1 MRKSVITLL
10 SLMASTSAVAQTAGE
25 TYLGGQI
32 SQIAYDEDGFSEAKP
47 TAIVGRL
54 GYFLTDRFALETR
67 LGFGLADDT
76 IDAYGFDIDVEVDSL
91 IGFYGL
97 GNLPL
102 GNVFSVYALAGVTRG
117 ELTAEVDGISSASGD
132 DSGFSYGG
140 GVQARFNESVSAH
153 IEYMSYLDESDYSVT
168 GLSVGLNVHF

>member
-1 MRKSVITLL
+1 MRTSVIVLLTLV
-10 SLMASTSAVAQTAGE
+10 ASTTAVADTAGE
-25 TYLGGQI
+25 TYIGAQL
-32 SQIAYDEDGFSEAKP
+32 SQVTYDEDGFSEAEP

-54 GYFLTDRFALETR
+54 GYFLADHFAIETR
-67 LGFGLADDT
+67 LGFGLADDS
-76 IDAYGFDIDVEVDSL
+76 IEASGFDVDVEVDSL

-102 GNVFSVYALAGVTRG
+102 GDVFSVYALAGLTRG
-117 ELTAEVDGISSASGD
+117 ELSAEVDGFGSASGD
-132 DSGFSYGG
+132 DSGFSYGA

-168 GLSVGLNVHF
+168 GLAIGLNAHF